1 MNRSKLQISVQILC
15 SLSSKG
21 PFSLEELSDVVE
33 LDRSNLGNRL
43 ALLYESGLVG
53 EQFLGEG
60 KKAYFITE
68 RGLSVLKIMGPMI
81 KEAHRL
87 QVRNFEVVSNSLS
100 GALNPEKI
108 KKKPKRKFSEFIK
121 ERRPK
126 WKLSNLIKIEVVDSE
141 D

>member
-21 PFSLEELSDVVE
+21 PYTIEELSDIVE
-33 LDRSNLGNRL
+33 LDKSTLRNRL
-43 ALLYESGLVG
+43 TLLYESGLVG
-53 EQFLGEG
+53 EQFLEKG

-87 QVRNFEVVSNSLS
+87 QVRNFEVISNSLS

-108 KKKPKRKFSEFIK
+108 KKKPKRRFSEFIK
-121 ERRPK
+121 EKRPK